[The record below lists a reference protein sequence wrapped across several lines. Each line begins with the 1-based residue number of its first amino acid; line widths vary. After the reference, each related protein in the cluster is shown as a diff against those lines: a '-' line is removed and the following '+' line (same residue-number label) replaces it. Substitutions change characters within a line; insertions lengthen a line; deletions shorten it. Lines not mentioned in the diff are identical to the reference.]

1 MGFMLSCRNCDR
13 RMGQVKQLSG
23 HHFKAQDGHENNVS

>member
-1 MGFMLSCRNCDR
+1 MAFMLSCRKCDI

-23 HHFKAQDGHENNVS
+23 HHFKAQDDHENNVS